1 MIYKF
6 KVPKFSHTTVNFNK
20 SISLACLK
28 ASILELNFSDSFE
41 L

>member
-6 KVPKFSHTTVNFNK
+6 KVPKFSRATVNFDK
-20 SISLACLK
+20 SIGFECLK
-28 ASILELNFSDSFE
+28 ASILELNFNDSFE